1 MTGGKDA
8 QDKQDNKELFPEPV
22 QPKEQAAA
30 DILGDKPLKDISE
43 AAAVGA
49 DQEPTIRD
57 LIESGADLN
66 EFLALQEEFNEQKK
80 QLAET
85 IKGALSAQNEAIA
98 AINQIGEKFNKNFFE
113 SEPAAK
119 AATKIGDYLENSLSS
134 SFSKVFNEATNTF
147 AAAIMTPAISEK
159 LSGTFAK
166 AAASF
171 LEWELQEREKF
182 FLSAE
187 WETMKKE
194 FPGITEDNGADLY
207 FCNLVNPIIDNL
219 QGFKQKIAE
228 YEKAN
233 NCKLSFADLLN
244 TEDAK
249 LYKGLTLAER
259 FLDELGVLD
268 TGNGNSGAADQD
280 QEQEQEEPQRA
291 IIKRAANIDY
301 PVDKINSIVWGL
313 LEKDTRGQISF
324 NLAKRGSEKKILAYY
339 AINFDDLGENLTITK
354 RLLPFDKRVYIA
366 ISALFNAGNNV
377 ITLSQIYY
385 AMGYT
390 GNPGTRNLN
399 KINDAITK
407 MTGARIFV
415 DNKQEAAEY
424 KYKRFKYDGSLL
436 PIERGTAI
444 VNGKLSEAVIHI
456 FREPPLMSFA
466 RQRKQITSVDIALLQ
481 SPISKTDANLQIE
494 DYLLERISKDK
505 NSKKS
510 GCRIL
515 FKTLY
520 SHTGIADKPKTNTER
535 QQKKRAPGKIENYLK
550 HYQKTGF
557 ITGYTMEKDGISI
570 FFE

>member
-22 QPKEQAAA
+22 QPIEQK
-30 DILGDKPLKDISE
+30 GSGKDIANKNIKAALNAILESEKETLQIMEKMSFLYPESKEIKENLEKIE
-43 AAAVGA
+43 AA
-49 DQEPTIRD
+49 
-57 LIESGADLN
+57 LN
-66 EFLALQEEFNEQKK
+66 ENEFPAFPTVGGETPIGKQTFLNIVNRFFEWYQSKVQEFIQSSGWK
-80 QLAET
+80 QLKE
-85 IKGALSAQNEAIA
+85 
-98 AINQIGEKFNKNFFE
+98 NF
-113 SEPAAK
+113 P
-119 AATKIGDYLENSLSS
+119 D
-134 SFSKVFNEATNTF
+134 
-147 AAAIMTPAISEK
+147 
-159 LSGTFAK
+159 
-166 AAASF
+166 
-171 LEWELQEREKF
+171 
-182 FLSAE
+182 
-187 WETMKKE
+187 
-194 FPGITEDNGADLY
+194 ITEDTGVDLY
-207 FCNLVNPIIDNL
+207 FCALAIPIVENM
-219 QGFKQKIAE
+219 QGFKEKIAE
-228 YEKAN
+228 YEKTH
-233 NCKLSFADLLN
+233 NCKLSFADLIN
-244 TEDAK
+244 TEGATFQN
-249 LYKGLTLAER
+249 GLTLAEQ
-259 FLDELGVLD
+259 FLNELGALD
-268 TGNGNSGAADQD
+268 SGRWEPGAAD
-280 QEQEQEEPQRA
+280 QEQEEPQRITA
-291 IIKRAANIDY
+291 IRAGNIDY
-301 PVDKINSIVWGL
+301 PIDKINSHIWGL
-313 LEKDTRGQISF
+313 MEKDTRGQIAF

-385 AMGYT
+385 TMGHT
-390 GNPGTRNLN
+390 GTPGTKNLN

-424 KYKRFKYDGSLL
+424 KYNRFRYDGSLL
-436 PIERGTAI
+436 PIERGTVF
-444 VNGKLSEAVIHI
+444 VNGKLSEAAIRI

-535 QQKKRAPGKIENYLK
+535 QQKKRAPGKIESYLK

>member
-113 SEPAAK
+113 SEPAEK
-119 AATKIGDYLENSLSS
+119 AITKIGDYLENSLSS

-268 TGNGNSGAADQD
+268 TGNGKPGAAD

-535 QQKKRAPGKIENYLK
+535 QQKKRAPGKIESYLK